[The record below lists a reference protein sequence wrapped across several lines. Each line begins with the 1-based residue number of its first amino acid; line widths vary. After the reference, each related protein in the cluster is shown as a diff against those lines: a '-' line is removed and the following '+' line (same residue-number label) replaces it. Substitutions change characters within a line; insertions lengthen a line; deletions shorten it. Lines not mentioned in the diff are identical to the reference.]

1 MAQDPLIDTVVA
13 DRYQVIRKLGEGGMS
28 VVYEAQH
35 VKLKR
40 SFALKALLPSLADNQ
55 EALTRFE
62 REAEMLAG
70 LRHPNVVEI
79 SDWELLPDGSPCMI
93 LEFLHGA
100 NLSIRISRGPMP
112 WDAIARI
119 GDQVMSALVLAHRNG
134 ITHRDLKPANIFI
147 AIDDVGDERIKLLD
161 FGVSKLRGV
170 GTMTGMFAMLGTPSY
185 MSPEQVSGNSDSVGP
200 STDVWA
206 MAAIL
211 YEMATGLL
219 AYRGETFAAT
229 VMQITG
235 GRPDPIPAF
244 RPDASP
250 AFIDLI
256 DRALSLDPERR
267 IKTIEELR
275 AGLRAALEPRN
286 AYRLNTPVAGTPVIP
301 MRLASARA
309 ATPAVH
315 RTGSGSV
322 STRISTATTR
332 TDQLT
337 LSRRT
342 VWIASTLALLVTI
355 GSLAFA
361 LAT

>member
-1 MAQDPLIDTVVA
+1 
-13 DRYQVIRKLGEGGMS
+13 MS
-28 VVYEAQH
+28 AVYEAEH
-35 VKLKR
+35 LKLKR
-40 SFALKALLPSLADNQ
+40 SFALKSLLPSLANNQ

-79 SDWELLPDGSPCMI
+79 SDWETLPDGSPCMI

-100 NLSIRISRGPMP
+100 NLSIRISRGAMP

-185 MSPEQVSGNSDSVGP
+185 MSPEQVSGNSEAVGP

-211 YEMATGLL
+211 FEMATGRL
-219 AYRGETFAAT
+219 AFQGDTFAAT
-229 VMQITG
+229 VMQITT
-235 GRPDPIPAF
+235 GRPDPILAF

-250 AFIDLI
+250 AFIDLV
-256 DRALSLDPERR
+256 DRALSLDPARR
-267 IKTIEELR
+267 IHTIDELR
-275 AGLRAALEPRN
+275 AGLRAALEPKN
-286 AYRLNTPVAGTPVIP
+286 AYRLNTPVAGIPRIP
-301 MRLASARA
+301 MALQPRAPSPRPTAASA
-309 ATPAVH
+309 
-315 RTGSGSV
+315 SQSV
-322 STRISTATTR
+322 SVALARG
-332 TDQLT
+332 DQLT
-337 LSRRT
+337 ISRRT
-342 VWIASTLALLVTI
+342 VWIASTVALLVTI

>member
-1 MAQDPLIDTVVA
+1 LVAEDPLIDAVVA
-13 DRYQVIRKLGEGGMS
+13 DRYRVIRKLGEGGMS
-28 VVYEAQH
+28 AVYEAQH
-35 VKLKR
+35 LKLKR
-40 SFALKALLPSLADNQ
+40 SFALKALLPSLHDNR

-62 REAEMLAG
+62 REGEMLAG

-79 SDWELLPDGSPCMI
+79 SDWETLPDGSPCMI

-100 NLSIRISRGPMP
+100 NLGIRLARGPMP

-185 MSPEQVSGNSDSVGP
+185 MSPEQVSGNSDLVGP

-206 MAAIL
+206 MGAIL
-211 YEMATGLL
+211 HEMATSRIAFHGD
-219 AYRGETFAAT
+219 TFAAT
-229 VMQITG
+229 VMQITT

-244 RPDASP
+244 RPDAAP
-250 AFIDLI
+250 AFMELV
-256 DRALSLDPERR
+256 DRAISLDPARR
-267 IKTIEELR
+267 IQTIDELR

-286 AYRLNTPVAGTPVIP
+286 AYRLNTPVAGIP
-301 MRLASARA
+301 R
-309 ATPAVH
+309 V
-315 RTGSGSV
+315 
-322 STRISTATTR
+322 TATHAPPLAPPRPTTAPSAASQHMAVAIKR
-332 TDQLT
+332 NDDQLT
-337 LSRRT
+337 ISRRT
-342 VWIASTLALLVTI
+342 VWIASMVALLVTI
-355 GSLAFA
+355 SSLAFA